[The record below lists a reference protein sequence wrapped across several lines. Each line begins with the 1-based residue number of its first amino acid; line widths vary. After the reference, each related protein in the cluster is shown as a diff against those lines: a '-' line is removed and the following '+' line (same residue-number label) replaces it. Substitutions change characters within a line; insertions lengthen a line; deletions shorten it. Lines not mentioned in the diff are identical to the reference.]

1 MAGFRLQRV
10 IEGWELWRG
19 ETGMAWLRLACW
31 LSSLISVGSS
41 ASGWVLR
48 MWQGGRLRI
57 VRCDALQA
65 VESGLQPSQLPVTR
79 NTHLFVTADRC
90 QRG

>member
-41 ASGWVLR
+41 ASGPRWVR
-48 MWQGGRLRI
+48 MSALTTPRVGSYELCV
-57 VRCDALQA
+57 VR
-65 VESGLQPSQLPVTR
+65 VT
-79 NTHLFVTADRC
+79 
-90 QRG
+90 GS